1 MEDLGVKA
9 CSVAE
14 IFPHF
19 GNTRL
24 DVGNPFRRV
33 KIVIGCLLGSIM
45 VPSAATWVGVLNSIE
60 GGGVVSPAVE
70 DEDVILDGRNCKRM
84 FFFWWRKKS
93 EGGASRRGFSINY
106 SVNLDYSHSLGW
118 PWAGTDGV
126 RK

>member
-9 CSVAE
+9 SPVAE

-33 KIVIGCLLGSIM
+33 KIVIGWLLGSIM
-45 VPSAATWVGVLNSIE
+45 VPSTATWVGVLNSIG
-60 GGGVVSPAVE
+60 GGGVVRPAVEE

-106 SVNLDYSHSLGW
+106 SVNLDYPHSLG
-118 PWAGTDGV
+118 
-126 RK
+126 